1 MIGTM
6 LIRLA
11 PLVVLALL
19 LAACGGDGDG
29 GSTAPGPSDG
39 TPDGIA
45 TPAPGA
51 LATFLATIEGTPGPV
66 PTATPGEERPPEV
79 AASEDLASRF
89 ETSVDEIEVV
99 SVEPMEWPDACLGLG
114 EENEV
119 CAEVITPGFEVV
131 LKVGDS
137 QFTYRTNETG
147 TQARFADVDISPD

>member
-1 MIGTM
+1 M

-39 TPDGIA
+39 TPDRIT
-45 TPAPGA
+45 TPGSDEAAA
-51 LATFLATIEGTPGPV
+51 LATFLATVGASGTV
-66 PTATPGEERPPEV
+66 LTATPGEERPPEV
-79 AASEDLASRF
+79 AASEDLARRLK
-89 ETSVDEIEVV
+89 TSVDEIELV

-119 CAEVITPGFEVV
+119 CAEVITAGFEVV

-137 QFTYRTNETG
+137 QFTYHTNETG
-147 TQARFADVDISPD
+147 THARFADVDISSD